1 MFSDLIYNSIVVIA
15 VSLVVSVTALYSIY
29 NNNNNNNNNNIKQ
42 CFDIAYLSL
51 FAVIHVNAA

>member
-29 NNNNNNNNNNIKQ
+29 NNNNNNNYMKQ